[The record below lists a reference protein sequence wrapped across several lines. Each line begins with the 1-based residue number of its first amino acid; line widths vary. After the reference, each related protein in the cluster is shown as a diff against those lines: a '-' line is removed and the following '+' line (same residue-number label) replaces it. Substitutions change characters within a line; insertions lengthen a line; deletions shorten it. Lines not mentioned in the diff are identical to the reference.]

1 MSLVTVAEAKNL
13 RHGFDVEGIVKSM
26 SCPKFVNLKNGDV
39 ARVSNA
45 YLSDGNGHQIKIEFW
60 NDDIKKVRN
69 NLKIKITNAY
79 TKTFRGDTILYKS
92 RSGLIEI
99 LNFNPNEIFNDIE
112 RFQKYNRDIKSF
124 YDYYNFVKNT
134 NSDLY
139 LGTKKSNYLLIIK
152 AFIVIENARKRKAK
166 QCKHESS
173 AICYLHQTITLSAA
187 GIQEI
192 LELFNIHLNY
202 ERILKISNRWTKDKS
217 ENQPQITHKVT
228 KKIDERDGDE
238 IYNFEI
244 TTDEIPDEISID
256 ENPEILDPKKPLCES
271 SPLEF
276 DRKYKA

>member
-13 RHGFDVEGIVKSM
+13 RYEFDVEGIVNSM

-45 YLSDGNGHQIKIEFW
+45 YLSDGNGHKIKIEFW

-99 LNFNPNEIFNDIE
+99 LDFNPNEIFNDIE

-134 NSDLY
+134 NLDFY
-139 LGTKKSNYLLIIK
+139 LGTKKSHYLQIIK

-228 KKIDERDGDE
+228 KKIDEEDGDE
-238 IYNFEI
+238 IYSFEI